1 MLLGDILRDI
11 METAARVPSQILM
24 KIDIEHFECRAFLG
38 SPEVLSQPQ
47 IIPIIAVV
55 MEWIFT
61 KNIGGGQYGPICK
74 KEQVRELARL
84 FLDTGYTPFK
94 VDSFSVSL
102 NGLPQFSKL
111 DISNFGLEWNCDVVW
126 LSNYVV
132 NNVSSIVNVLGLDSI

>member
-38 SPEVLSQPQ
+38 SPEVLAQPQ
-47 IIPIIAVV
+47 NIPIIAVV

-61 KNIGGGQYGPICK
+61 KNIGGGQYSPICK

-94 VDSFSVSL
+94 VNSFKVHRL
-102 NGLPQFSKL
+102 NLKP
-111 DISNFGLEWNCDVVW
+111 FG
-126 LSNYVV
+126 
-132 NNVSSIVNVLGLDSI
+132 